1 MNKMYIEYG
10 WYDFFISKFIRLL
23 GIKDFLKLFL
33 FLLLGIRVK
42 IKIGWLFKFFKIIIN
57 S

>member
-10 WYDFFISKFIRLL
+10 WYDFFIRKFSGLL
-23 GIKDFLKLFL
+23 GIKDFFKLFV

>member
-10 WYDFFISKFIRLL
+10 WYDFFISKFIGLL

-42 IKIGWLFKFFKIIIN
+42 IKIGWLFKFFKIIID

>member
-10 WYDFFISKFIRLL
+10 WYDFFISKFIGLL
-23 GIKDFLKLFL
+23 GIKDFLKLFV